1 MRDEQDGTTLTN
13 VTVSVTPQSTNGTE
27 VVCNFSGGAVTD
39 DAIFLGLNEP
49 YDLTFNLV
57 NGPGGAYTFDT
68 NNTPFC
74 NQSNHCPAPNA
85 PIKKP
90 YSLNPTPTANSITVH
105 VDPVPSRS
113 VTHYR
118 LNFSGG
124 YSCDPI
130 IVHD

>member
-1 MRDEQDGTTLTN
+1 MRDDQDGTTLTT
-13 VTVSVTPQSTNGTE
+13 VTVTVTPQSTNGTD

-39 DAIFLGLNEP
+39 DAIFLDLNQP
-49 YDLTFNLV
+49 YDLTFNLA
-57 NGPGGAYTFDT
+57 NGPGGSYAFAT
-68 NNTPFC
+68 NTPFC
-74 NQSNHCPAPNA
+74 NQANRCPGPNA

-90 YSLNPTPTANSITVH
+90 FSLSGSPSANSITVH
-105 VDPVPSRS
+105 VDPVPSRA

-118 LNFSGG
+118 LNFNGG